1 MRRSASERAGLFWRF
16 VALMELAR
24 VGEAEVALGAFER
37 AADAAGDAEALA
49 MALSRHAMLAMLR
62 GRFDV
67 GSELMAEFS
76 ARACQ
81 IGLPDAQRLESAV
94 LAAVKMERGSEREW
108 EAGREQISVVARRFP
123 GHLYEA
129 TEARILIALGGGP
142 RPPPNCSDCCR
153 RLWPLRAPAG
163 WGRWRICPPW
173 LPKWAIGLPR
183 RSCTKPS
190 CRMPS
195 AWWCGAARTP

>member
-1 MRRSASERAGLFWRF
+1 MRRSASERAGLFWRS

-108 EAGREQISVVARRFP
+108 EAG
-123 GHLYEA
+123 
-129 TEARILIALGGGP
+129 
-142 RPPPNCSDCCR
+142 
-153 RLWPLRAPAG
+153 PAG
-163 WGRWRICPPW
+163 R
-173 LPKWAIGLPR
+173 
-183 RSCTKPS
+183 
-190 CRMPS
+190 
-195 AWWCGAARTP
+195 AR